1 MRMVQ
6 VSELSF
12 FTDEGRTILDDIHL
26 GIERG
31 EFFVLA
37 GPAASG
43 KTLLLKLLCH
53 ELLPQRGQ
61 ILIDDRNLL
70 RISKEKMRQL
80 RRRIG
85 LVPQHFTPPQGGS
98 VYDNLIFKLRG
109 LGYSRSE
116 ASSKAL
122 DALEA
127 VGTLQLRDKPIKE
140 LSQEE
145 LKFFYLALAISNDPV
160 LLFVD
165 EPFGALDE
173 RGKIAILEALKRI
186 HARKRITVLVTTRD
200 AKFAERSGVRVA
212 LLQNGH
218 IESPSRTASS
228 ELEV

>member
-1 MRMVQ
+1 MVQ

-12 FTDEGRTILDDIHL
+12 FTDEGRTLLEDIHL

-31 EFFVLA
+31 EFFILT

-43 KTLLLKLLCH
+43 KTLLLKLLCR

-70 RISKEKMRQL
+70 RISPEKMRQL

-85 LVPQHFTPPQGGS
+85 LVPQHFTPPQRGS
-98 VYDNLIFKLRG
+98 VYDQIIFKLRV
-109 LGYSRSE
+109 LGYPKHE

-127 VGTLQLRDKPIKE
+127 VGALQLKDKLVKK

-145 LKFFYLALAISNDPV
+145 LVFFYLALAISNDPV

-165 EPFGALDE
+165 EPFTALDE
-173 RGKIAILEALKRI
+173 KSKIAILDALKCV
-186 HARKRITVLVTTRD
+186 HARKRITMLVTTRD
-200 AKFAERSGVRVA
+200 AQLAERSGARTA
-212 LLQNGH
+212 LLQDGR
-218 IESPSRTASS
+218 IASPSRAASS